1 MTKPLE
7 PMKAPEEATGKIMTH
22 PVVMARPISEPSPE
36 QPLPDEKTA
45 KPIAT
50 RPLDDRS
57 DTNDAADENSP
68 SPPAPTEPVHAEQ
81 PPEGP
86 VDAPEPSEPEAPPSP
101 EVDESVKGI
110 NEGEIDDLLS
120 DLEDL

>member
-1 MTKPLE
+1 MY
-7 PMKAPEEATGKIMTH
+7 APEEATGKIMTH

-68 SPPAPTEPVHAEQ
+68 SPPAPSEPVDTEQ
-81 PPEGP
+81 LPGGP
-86 VDAPEPSEPEAPPSP
+86 VETRKPSEAETPPSP

-110 NEGEIDDLLS
+110 NEEEIDDLLS